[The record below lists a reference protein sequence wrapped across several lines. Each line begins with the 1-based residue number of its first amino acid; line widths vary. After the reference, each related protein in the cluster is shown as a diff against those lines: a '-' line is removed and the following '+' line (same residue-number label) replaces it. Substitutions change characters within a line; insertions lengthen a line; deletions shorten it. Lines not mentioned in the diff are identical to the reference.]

1 MVRHVCSL
9 PSSLRLRRLRFRK
22 GRTCPSLW
30 HLSTPPP
37 VLLPRHRAH
46 CQTLS
51 SAHLEENSWEP
62 QDHTINARVTLVSSQ
77 PFQKLRGSHASG
89 KCGRHKI
96 LQKEEEI
103 FQGHSLM
110 HRRLLFRARHLGL
123 FPGRK
128 KGERFF
134 FYLLSFLNKTS
145 KCLISS
151 LPTRKMNV
159 IAPGSHERSSATDRV
174 TESTYRA
181 WRSLSRAE
189 NQPLPLY

>member
-1 MVRHVCSL
+1 MHVFPYACSALLGFTRSDGYACVQSAFLPMVEETEIQGGKDLPQFTASL
-9 PSSLRLRRLRFRK
+9 
-22 GRTCPSLW
+22 
-30 HLSTPPP
+30 TPPP
-37 VLLPRHRAH
+37 VLLPQHRAR

-77 PFQKLRGSHASG
+77 PFQKLRGSHESG

-103 FQGHSLM
+103 FQGHRLT

-134 FYLLSFLNKTS
+134 FFICSLFSIRQVNVSFPA
-145 KCLISS
+145 C
-151 LPTRKMNV
+151 P
-159 IAPGSHERSSATDRV
+159 PGKWMS
-174 TESTYRA
+174 
-181 WRSLSRAE
+181 
-189 NQPLPLY
+189 

>member
-1 MVRHVCSL
+1 MQSAFLPTVEETEIQGGKDLPQLMTSFDSSSSAPSLTQRSL
-9 PSSLRLRRLRFRK
+9 P
-22 GRTCPSLW
+22 
-30 HLSTPPP
+30 
-37 VLLPRHRAH
+37 
-46 CQTLS
+46 TLS

-62 QDHTINARVTLVSSQ
+62 QDHTVNDRITLVSSQ

-103 FQGHSLM
+103 FQGHRLT
-110 HRRLLFRARHLGL
+110 HRRLLFRVRHWDSSQGE
-123 FPGRK
+123 K
-128 KGERFF
+128 KRGKIF

-151 LPTRKMNV
+151 PPTRKMNV

-174 TESTYRA
+174 TESTDRA
-181 WRSLSRAE
+181 CRSLSRAE
-189 NQPLPLY
+189 NQPLLL